1 MPPGFASVPTYLL
14 GGSGESEM
22 GARGHGS
29 FLEPGGTSETSPDSR
44 PQGPSHAD
52 GDVGPFHIDVGPVQ
66 TDMGSEAA

>member
-1 MPPGFASVPTYLL
+1 MYPPTYLEVVVNPKWGRGVM
-14 GGSGESEM
+14 GG
-22 GARGHGS
+22 
-29 FLEPGGTSETSPDSR
+29 LEPGGTSETSPDSR